1 MSTKNITLNLI
12 DALKKAGLE
21 DEIQR
26 IEKER
31 ADQEVVNGNR
41 NKARAMI
48 AEAKK
53 INVNEMYEL
62 TAKAERA
69 LISRADYV
77 IEQELGVEWKQLL
90 DKAMRVGEY
99 QQNYLS
105 AVTTLRNDAIRQ
117 LLESGDDVA
126 VRQNEKMNDSYVAAN
141 AAKNHKTALI
151 EEAEALFNEANAIA
165 KTHGWRLTSKKE
177 R

>member
-1 MSTKNITLNLI
+1 MSTKNISLNLTN
-12 DALKKAGLE
+12 ALKEAGLE
-21 DEIQR
+21 QEIQR

-41 NKARAMI
+41 NKARALL

-53 INVNEMYEL
+53 INVGEMHEL
-62 TAKAERA
+62 AAKAERA
-69 LISRADYV
+69 VISRADYV
-77 IEQELGVEWKQLL
+77 IEQELGVEWKLLL
-90 DKAMRVGEY
+90 DKAMRPGEY

-105 AVTTLRNDAIRQ
+105 AVSTLRNDAIRQ
-117 LLESGDDVA
+117 LLEGDDDVA
-126 VRQNEKMNDSYVAAN
+126 VRQNKKMIDSN
-141 AAKNHKTALI
+141 AAAEEAKNRKIALI